1 MLNLGII
8 KSELCRLKLVS
19 DFWKVLPHWKWHFQ
33 NFMSLKGNK
42 TVTKNMYITVDYFTY
57 INGNILITNIFV
69 TSRNNVICHCFY
81 KVFTKKRKKQVSLGN
96 ASKYRHRV
104 IPMPIN
110 WAPIFSDSV
119 EGRTRFYRH
128 RMKRNRQ
135 RVSSLYRAN

>member
-1 MLNLGII
+1 MITMILWSNPPPFWNFLGLWPPTPLEFPIPSVVGVWIFSGTTQCLPKVIELTLGII

-42 TVTKNMYITVDYFTY
+42 TVTKNMYITMDYFTY

-81 KVFTKKRKKQVSLGN
+81 KVFTKKRKNKLV
-96 ASKYRHRV
+96 
-104 IPMPIN
+104 
-110 WAPIFSDSV
+110 
-119 EGRTRFYRH
+119 
-128 RMKRNRQ
+128 
-135 RVSSLYRAN
+135 